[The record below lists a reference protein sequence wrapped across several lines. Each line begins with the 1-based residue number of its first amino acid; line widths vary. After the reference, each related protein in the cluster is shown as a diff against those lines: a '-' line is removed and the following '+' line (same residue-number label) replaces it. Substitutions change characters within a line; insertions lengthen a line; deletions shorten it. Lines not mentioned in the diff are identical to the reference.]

1 MIWLPDSTVEHLTA
15 VAGWPEFTSDRY
27 EVIEEIG
34 RGGMGTVYS
43 AFDTALGREVAIKIG
58 NALPSTELQA
68 RLAREARVIAR
79 LEHPGIVPVHD
90 CGVLADGR
98 PFYVMKRLQGQ
109 TLRAFIETAAPPL
122 AERLRIF
129 ERICEAVSFAHAH
142 GIIHRDLK
150 PENVM
155 VGTFGEVMVMD
166 WGIAR
171 TFDDRADPGV
181 ASAGD
186 TAGSR
191 PAIETNAG
199 TVLGTP
205 GFMAPEQSASAGQI
219 DQRADVYALGALMF
233 MLLTNQAPPHD
244 SGQAIPDLDRTPAT
258 PPPLKSICRC
268 ALSRSPSDRY
278 HSVASLAADVAR
290 FRERQAV
297 SVHAEGPLERTM
309 RFIRTYQT
317 PILLVLAYIVMRAL
331 IAIFAAV

>member
-1 MIWLPDSTVEHLTA
+1 MIWLPDSTVDHLMA

-68 RLAREARVIAR
+68 RLTREARVIAR

-90 CGVLADGR
+90 FGWLADGR
-98 PFYVMKRLQGQ
+98 PFYVMKRLHGQ
-109 TLRAFIETAAPPL
+109 TLRAVIETTAPPL

-129 ERICEAVSFAHAH
+129 ERVCEAVAFAHAH

-171 TFDDRADPGV
+171 MRGDQPDRER
-181 ASAGD
+181 AGGGG
-186 TAGSR
+186 AAAPKHG
-191 PAIETNAG
+191 IETNAG

-205 GFMAPEQSASAGQI
+205 GFMAPEQSARAGEI

-233 MLLTNQAPPHD
+233 RLLTDQPPAQD
-244 SGQAIPDLDRTPAT
+244 AGAAIRDLDRSRTIPR
-258 PPPLKSICRC
+258 PLKSICRC
-268 ALSRSPSDRY
+268 ALSESPSDRY
-278 HSVASLAADVAR
+278 PSVTTLAADVAR

-297 SVHAEGPLERTM
+297 SVHAESPLERTG

-331 IAIFAAV
+331 IAFFAAV

>member
-1 MIWLPDSTVEHLTA
+1 MIWLPDSTVDHLMA

-27 EVIEEIG
+27 QVIEEIG

-68 RLAREARVIAR
+68 RLTREARVIAR

-90 CGVLADGR
+90 FGWLADER
-98 PFYVMKRLQGQ
+98 PFYVMKRLHGQ
-109 TLRAFIETAAPPL
+109 TLRAVIETTPPL

-129 ERICEAVSFAHAH
+129 ERVCEAVAFAHAR

-171 TFDDRADPGV
+171 VHRDQPDRGR
-181 ASAGD
+181 AGD
-186 TAGSR
+186 GGAVPPRHG
-191 PAIETNAG
+191 IETDAG

-205 GFMAPEQSASAGQI
+205 GFMPPEQSASAGEV
-219 DQRADVYALGALMF
+219 DHRADVYALGALMF
-233 MLLTNQAPPHD
+233 MLLTDQPPARD
-244 SGQAIPDLDRTPAT
+244 AGAAIRDLDRSRTI

-268 ALSRSPSDRY
+268 ALSESPSDRY
-278 HSVASLAADVAR
+278 PSVASLAADVAR
-290 FRERQAV
+290 YRERQAV
-297 SVHAEGPLERTM
+297 SVHAEGPLERTG

-317 PILLVLAYIVMRAL
+317 PILLVLAYIVMRAV
-331 IAIFAAV
+331 IAFFAAV

>member
-1 MIWLPDSTVEHLTA
+1 MIWLPDSTVDHLMA

-27 EVIEEIG
+27 EAIEEIG

-68 RLAREARVIAR
+68 RLTREARVIAQ

-90 CGVLADGR
+90 FGWLADGR
-98 PFYVMKRLQGQ
+98 PFYVMKRVHGQ
-109 TLRAFIETAAPPL
+109 TLRAVIETAVPPL
-122 AERLRIF
+122 AERLRVF
-129 ERICEAVSFAHAH
+129 ERVCEAVAFAHAH

-171 TFDDRADPGV
+171 MRSETSDR
-181 ASAGD
+181 
-186 TAGSR
+186 R
-191 PAIETNAG
+191 PAPGGAAIVPSLGIKTNAG
-199 TVLGTP
+199 TVMGTP
-205 GFMAPEQSASAGQI
+205 GFMPPEQSDNAGEV
-219 DQRADVYALGALMF
+219 DHRADVYSLGALMF
-233 MLLTNQAPPHD
+233 MLLTGQPPAQEAGAV
-244 SGQAIPDLDRTPAT
+244 SRDLDRSRGI

-268 ALSRSPSDRY
+268 ALSESPSDRY
-278 HSVASLAADVAR
+278 SSVSSLAADVAR
-290 FRERQAV
+290 FRDGQAV
-297 SVHAEGPLERTM
+297 SVHAEGPLERTG

-331 IAIFAAV
+331 IAFFAAV

>member
-1 MIWLPDSTVEHLTA
+1 MIWLPDSTVDHLAA
-15 VAGWPEFTSDRY
+15 VAGWPEFTTDRY
-27 EVIEEIG
+27 EALEEIG

-68 RLAREARVIAR
+68 RLTREARVIAT

-90 CGVLADGR
+90 FGWLADGR
-98 PFYVMKRLQGQ
+98 PFYVMKRVHGQ
-109 TLRAFIETAAPPL
+109 TLRAVIETDAPPL

-129 ERICEAVSFAHAH
+129 ERVCEAVGFAHAR

-171 TFDDRADPGV
+171 MPSDRPDREPPDGGTGAAPRHGLQ
-181 ASAGD
+181 
-186 TAGSR
+186 
-191 PAIETNAG
+191 TNAG

-205 GFMAPEQSASAGQI
+205 GFMPPEQSGSAGAV
-219 DQRADVYALGALMF
+219 DQRADVYALGALLF
-233 MLLTNQAPPHD
+233 MLLTGQPPAGEAGAASRD
-244 SGQAIPDLDRTPAT
+244 LERSRGIPPA
-258 PPPLKSICRC
+258 LKSICRC
-268 ALSRSPSDRY
+268 ALSESPSDRY
-278 HSVASLAADVAR
+278 ATASSLAADVAR
-290 FRERQAV
+290 FRDRQAV
-297 SVHAEGPLERTM
+297 SVHTEGALERTG

-331 IAIFAAV
+331 IAFFAAV

>member
-68 RLAREARVIAR
+68 RLTREARVIAR

-90 CGVLADGR
+90 FGVLADGR

-109 TLRAFIETAAPPL
+109 TVRAFIETAAPPL

-171 TFDDRADPGV
+171 TFDDRSDAGV
-181 ASAGD
+181 AAAEATTDSKAG
-186 TAGSR
+186 
-191 PAIETNAG
+191 IETGAG

-244 SGQAIPDLDRTPAT
+244 AGQAIPDLDRALAI

-268 ALSRSPSDRY
+268 ALSTSPSDRY

-297 SVHAEGPLERTM
+297 SVHAEGPLERTG

>member
-1 MIWLPDSTVEHLTA
+1 MIWLPDSTVDHLMA

-27 EVIEEIG
+27 EAIEEIG

-43 AFDTALGREVAIKIG
+43 AFDTALGREVAIKVG

-68 RLAREARVIAR
+68 RLTREARVIAR

-90 CGVLADGR
+90 FGWLADGR
-98 PFYVMKRLQGQ
+98 PFYVMKRVDGQ
-109 TLRAFIETAAPPL
+109 TLRALIETAAPPL

-129 ERICEAVSFAHAH
+129 ERVCEAVAFAHAH

-171 TFDDRADPGV
+171 MRSDRAHPGL
-181 ASAGD
+181 ADGRAAKALRHG
-186 TAGSR
+186 
-191 PAIETNAG
+191 IQTNAG
-199 TVLGTP
+199 TVVGTP
-205 GFMAPEQSASAGQI
+205 GFMPPEQSVSEGEV
-219 DQRADVYALGALMF
+219 DHRADVYALGALLF
-233 MLLTNQAPPHD
+233 MLLTGQPPAEEAGAVSRD
-244 SGQAIPDLDRTPAT
+244 LERSRGIPS
-258 PPPLKSICRC
+258 PLKSICGC
-268 ALSRSPSDRY
+268 ALSESPSDRY
-278 HSVASLAADVAR
+278 SSASGLAADVAR
-290 FRERQAV
+290 FRDRQAV
-297 SVHAEGPLERTM
+297 SVHAESPLERTG

-331 IAIFAAV
+331 IAFFAAV

>member
-27 EVIEEIG
+27 EVVEEIG

-68 RLAREARVIAR
+68 RLTREARVIAQ

-90 CGVLADGR
+90 FGLLADGR

-109 TLRAFIETAAPPL
+109 TLRTFIDTAAPPL

-171 TFDDRADPGV
+171 TFGDRFDTGV
-181 ASAGD
+181 ADAGD
-186 TAGSR
+186 TTRST
-191 PAIETNAG
+191 PAAATNTG

-205 GFMAPEQSASAGQI
+205 GFMATEQSASTGQI

-233 MLLTNQAPPHD
+233 MLLTNLAPPLD
-244 SGQAIPDLDRTPAT
+244 GGQAIRDLDRARTI

-268 ALSRSPSDRY
+268 ALSTSPSERY
-278 HSVASLAADVAR
+278 QSVASLAADVAR
-290 FRERQAV
+290 FRERRAV
-297 SVHAEGPLERTM
+297 SVHAEGPLERTG

-317 PILLVLAYIVMRAL
+317 PILLVLGYIVMRAL

>member
-68 RLAREARVIAR
+68 RLTREARVIAR

-90 CGVLADGR
+90 FGVLADGR

-109 TLRAFIETAAPPL
+109 TLRAFIEIAAPPL

-142 GIIHRDLK
+142 AIIHRDLK

-155 VGTFGEVMVMD
+155 VGRFGEVMVMD

-171 TFDDRADPGV
+171 TFDDRSDPAV
-181 ASAGD
+181 AGAGK
-186 TAGSR
+186 TVGSG

-205 GFMAPEQSASAGQI
+205 GFMAPEQSASAGQV

-233 MLLTNQAPPHD
+233 MLLTNHAPPHD
-244 SGQAIPDLDRTPAT
+244 SGQASPDLDQTPT
-258 PPPLKSICRC
+258 IPPPLKSICRC
-268 ALSRSPSDRY
+268 ALSTSPSDRY

-297 SVHAEGPLERTM
+297 SVHAEGPLERTV
-309 RFIRTYQT
+309 RFIRAYQT

>member
-1 MIWLPDSTVEHLTA
+1 MIWLPDSTVDHLTA
-15 VAGWPEFTSDRY
+15 VAAWPEFTSDRY

-68 RLAREARVIAR
+68 RLTREARVIAR

-90 CGVLADGR
+90 FGVLADGR

-109 TLRAFIETAAPPL
+109 TLGAFVQTAAPPL

-129 ERICEAVSFAHAH
+129 ERVCEAVSFAHAH
-142 GIIHRDLK
+142 GILHRDLK

-155 VGTFGEVMVMD
+155 VGTFGEVMVVD

-171 TFDDRADPGV
+171 MLDDRSDR
-181 ASAGD
+181 AGGGAED
-186 TAGSR
+186 TAVPKQSM
-191 PAIETNAG
+191 ETNAG

-205 GFMAPEQSASAGQI
+205 GFMSPEQSARAVRI

-233 MLLTNQAPPHD
+233 MLLTDQAPPHD
-244 SGQAIPDLDRTPAT
+244 AAAAVTDLARARTI
-258 PPPLKSICRC
+258 PPPLTSICRC
-268 ALSRSPSDRY
+268 ALSALPSDRY
-278 HSVASLAADVAR
+278 HTVASLAADVAR

-297 SVHAEGPLERTM
+297 SVHIEGPIERTG

-331 IAIFAAV
+331 IAIFASV

>member
-68 RLAREARVIAR
+68 RLTREARVIAR

-90 CGVLADGR
+90 FGVLADGR

-109 TLRAFIETAAPPL
+109 TVRAFIETAAPPL

-171 TFDDRADPGV
+171 TFDDRSD
-181 ASAGD
+181 AGG
-186 TAGSR
+186 AGARDGTESKA
-191 PAIETNAG
+191 AIETGAG

-205 GFMAPEQSASAGQI
+205 GFMAPEQSASPGLI
-219 DQRADVYALGALMF
+219 DERADVYALGALMF

-244 SGQAIPDLDRTPAT
+244 AGQASLDLERAPAI

-268 ALSRSPSDRY
+268 ALSTPPSDRY

-297 SVHAEGPLERTM
+297 SVHAEGPLERTV
-309 RFIRTYQT
+309 RVIRTYQT

>member
-1 MIWLPDSTVEHLTA
+1 MIWLPDSTVDHLMA

-68 RLAREARVIAR
+68 RLTREARVIAR

-90 CGVLADGR
+90 FGWLADGR
-98 PFYVMKRLQGQ
+98 PFYVMKRVHGR
-109 TLRAFIETAAPPL
+109 TLRAVIETTAPPQ

-129 ERICEAVSFAHAH
+129 ERVCEAVSFAHAH

-171 TFDDRADPGV
+171 MCDDQPDRGGLVMEARWRRRT
-181 ASAGD
+181 AS
-186 TAGSR
+186 R
-191 PAIETNAG
+191 
-199 TVLGTP
+199 
-205 GFMAPEQSASAGQI
+205 
-219 DQRADVYALGALMF
+219 R
-233 MLLTNQAPPHD
+233 
-244 SGQAIPDLDRTPAT
+244 
-258 PPPLKSICRC
+258 
-268 ALSRSPSDRY
+268 
-278 HSVASLAADVAR
+278 
-290 FRERQAV
+290 
-297 SVHAEGPLERTM
+297 
-309 RFIRTYQT
+309 
-317 PILLVLAYIVMRAL
+317 MRAPCSGHRAL
-331 IAIFAAV
+331 CRRNSLRAQERSITAPTSTRWGP

>member
-1 MIWLPDSTVEHLTA
+1 

-68 RLAREARVIAR
+68 RLTREARVIAR

-90 CGVLADGR
+90 FGWLADGR
-98 PFYVMKRLQGQ
+98 PFYVMKRLHGR
-109 TLRAFIETAAPPL
+109 TLRAVMETTAPPL

-129 ERICEAVSFAHAH
+129 ERVCEAVSFAHAH

-155 VGTFGEVMVMD
+155 VGPFGEVMVMD

-171 TFDDRADPGV
+171 MCGDQPDPGGAAGGGAV
-181 ASAGD
+181 AATHG
-186 TAGSR
+186 
-191 PAIETNAG
+191 IETNAG

-205 GFMAPEQSASAGQI
+205 GFMPPEQSASAAEV
-219 DQRADVYALGALMF
+219 DHRADVYALGALMF
-233 MLLTNQAPPHD
+233 MLLTDQFPAQD
-244 SGQAIPDLDRTPAT
+244 AAAAIRELERNRTI

-268 ALSRSPSDRY
+268 ALSESPSDRY
-278 HSVASLAADVAR
+278 PSVTSLTADVAR

-297 SVHAEGPLERTM
+297 SVHAEGRLERTG